1 MTSPRTLLLVLATIV
16 ALGVGLAVRSADA
29 DPSTVLEATVVP
41 IEREVVKRSY
51 PSTDHGSLPGP
62 EDDRQGTTKWRTVAS
77 TGNCCENYL
86 TATRQGRLLEFGG
99 TFVRISDDRGLTW
112 KQVEPLTP
120 LLNGEGTITVAPNGD
135 ILGIGWDP
143 YSGDHLQ
150 AFKYEAFSGKWF
162 YNELPL
168 HTPFYDREWITVVP
182 GPFSI
187 DGQTVP
193 YITFLRG
200 GYPSKELYLWS
211 SDGLNYLEASSKFID
226 NTQNGTVN
234 RWLTTKPDPSFD
246 WIQPNS
252 NTGLTPLG
260 GGAVLARPD
269 QGGWS
274 LLDPATLEWTG
285 YRYGNGQTPQG
296 RHQIDSAGRIHNVNA
311 GGNSIDYRISSDGGQ
326 TWNSERVLLP
336 TGMSVEHW
344 DFRANKNA
352 GVGAV
357 VVHAAKAGGQ
367 ADQDLAYKFD
377 ISTDTPRLKRSYRIG
392 LGDVNSTAGVQN
404 TLGSRLDF
412 ETITILPG
420 GAIAISFLDSTSWVI
435 DWRTGQRREAP
446 APNIAI
452 ELESYY
458 K

>member
-1 MTSPRTLLLVLATIV
+1 MNRLKTSLLLLVAAT
-16 ALGVGLAVRSADA
+16 ALVVGLAVRSADA
-29 DPSTVLEATVVP
+29 DPAAVLEATVVP
-41 IEREVVKRSY
+41 VQREAVKRSY
-51 PSTDHGSLPGP
+51 PSIDHGSLPGP
-62 EDDRQGTTKWRTVAS
+62 EDDRQGTTKWRHVAS

-99 TFVRISDDRGLTW
+99 TYVRISDDRGLTW
-112 KQVEPLTP
+112 KQVQPLTP
-120 LLNGEGTITVAPNGD
+120 LVNGEGTVVMAPNGD

-150 AFKYEAFSGKWF
+150 SFKYEAFSGKWF

-193 YITFLRG
+193 YISFLRG

-211 SDGLNYLEASSKFID
+211 SDGLDYTEASSKFID
-226 NTQNGTVN
+226 GNGQTPVN
-234 RWLTTKPDPSFD
+234 KWLTTKPDPSFD

-269 QGGWS
+269 QGGWA
-274 LLDPATLEWTG
+274 LLDPATLTWKP

-296 RHQIDSAGRIHNVNA
+296 RHQVDSAGRIHNVIA
-311 GGNSIDYRISSDGGQ
+311 GGNSFDYRISSNGGE
-326 TWNSERVLLP
+326 TWNTLRVQLP
-336 TGMSVEHW
+336 AGLSIEHW

-352 GVGAV
+352 GVAAV
-357 VVHAAKAGGQ
+357 VVHAAKAGGV
-367 ADQDLAYKFD
+367 ADQDLAYKLD
-377 ISTDTPRLKRSYRIG
+377 IRTDQPALKRSYTIG

-412 ETITILPG
+412 ETVTILPG
-420 GAIAISFLDSTSWVI
+420 GTIAISFLDSTTWVI
-435 DWRTGQRREAP
+435 DYRTGERREAP

-452 ELESYY
+452 ALESYY